1 MKGDDEM
8 QGTINTEIVSNNL
21 KSARVKKGLL
31 QDDVAQ
37 FLGVSRAT
45 VSNFERNPSVLKL
58 GNFLRLA
65 ELYDC
70 PVSYFFG
77 L

>member
-1 MKGDDEM
+1 MTERIDD
-8 QGTINTEIVSNNL
+8 IVVRNNL

-31 QDDVAQ
+31 QEDVAKA
-37 FLGVSRAT
+37 LGITRQSFCKMERKP
-45 VSNFERNPSVLKL
+45 SNIKMKTYFA
-58 GNFLRLA
+58 LA
-65 ELYDC
+65 ELYEV